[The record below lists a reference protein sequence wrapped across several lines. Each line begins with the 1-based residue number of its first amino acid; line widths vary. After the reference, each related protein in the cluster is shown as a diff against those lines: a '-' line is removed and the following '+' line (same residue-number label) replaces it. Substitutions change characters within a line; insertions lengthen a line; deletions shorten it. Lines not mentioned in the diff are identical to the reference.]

1 VATNEE
7 STERST
13 SIIFRNLF
21 RMNTCRSL
29 SKQATLTIFRM
40 NTYEKLQGEG
50 TKKGN
55 SKLTN
60 SNRRVKRKRVETYS
74 RVAGLRSV
82 CSIDCAT
89 WSASRL
95 AGFHA
100 AIMFRR
106 ES

>member
-1 VATNEE
+1 
-7 STERST
+7 
-13 SIIFRNLF
+13 
-21 RMNTCRSL
+21 
-29 SKQATLTIFRM
+29 M
-40 NTYEKLQGEG
+40 NTYEKLQGEGGRG